1 MDSLIWMGAAISG
14 LGVIG
19 LILSIVNVNRARKA
33 NLSDEE
39 LREEVKKALPLNLAS
54 LFLSMIGLM
63 MVIVGIFLG

>member
-19 LILSIVNVNRARKA
+19 LLLSIVKVNTARRAK
-33 NLSDEE
+33 LGDEE
-39 LREEVKKALPLNLAS
+39 LRAEVKKALPLNLAS
-54 LFLSMIGLM
+54 LLLSVMGLM